1 MTEPW
6 FELIL
11 VILLILANG
20 AFAMAEMA
28 MVSARKVRLQQQ
40 AEEGDSS
47 AKAALDLVDNPNRL
61 LSTVQVGISLIGVL
75 SGAVG
80 GAALSDDLALVI
92 ARVPTLAPYS
102 GVIALIVVVF
112 IITYLSLV
120 VGELIPKRLALGD
133 PEAVAMRMAKPMQ
146 AISWLLRPAIGLLS
160 RSTDLGIKIIG
171 VKESDEP
178 AVTEE
183 DVRGMLRQGTLGG
196 VFETTEQN
204 IVESVFRLS
213 DRTVDALMTPR
224 TEIVW
229 LDVDEP
235 FEHNLRIVL
244 DSRHSRFPVARGNL
258 DNVLGILH
266 TKDLLVS
273 MMEESQVNL
282 LNLLIPPVFIPESLP
297 AFKVLEEVKRTGI
310 STAMILDEYGGVS
323 GMVTMTDI
331 MRSIVGQIPSSGE
344 PFEPQAMQREDGS
357 WLFDGLI
364 LVDELKEILNIQDLP
379 DESRIGYQTLG
390 GLIMSQIGQIPS
402 VGQYFEWELYRFE
415 VVDMDGHRVDKVLVT
430 PLKNNRNFTSLVN
443 NSIKSG

>member
-92 ARVPTLAPYS
+92 ARVPVLAPYS
-102 GVIALIVVVF
+102 GAIALIVVVF

-146 AISWLLRPAIGLLS
+146 AISWLLRPVIGLLS

-229 LDVDEP
+229 LDIDEP
-235 FEHNLRIVL
+235 FEHNLQIVL

-310 STAMILDEYGGVS
+310 STAMILDEYGGVL

-364 LVDELKEILNIQDLP
+364 LVDELKEILNIEDLP

-390 GLIMSQIGQIPS
+390 GLMMSKIGQIPS